1 VRLEDVTVIVPT
13 RNETR
18 NIPAFLASL
27 PGEVSLIVVDSSED
41 GTPELVEILR
51 PDHTL
56 LVRCCCN
63 VTQARQVGAN
73 RAKTPWLLFT
83 DADVVFSIDYFRNL
97 EPYEYYDVLYGPK
110 LSDGAFPSYYRWFS
124 IGQRVLQLLGIP
136 AASGSNLLIR
146 REVLSEAGGFDLEL
160 SCNEDSEIAWR
171 IKRRGYRVGFGNDL
185 RVYARDHRRLHRGVA
200 RKTFHSLA
208 RCTLMYLNLLPA
220 RRRRNDW
227 GYWGSQ

>member
-18 NIPAFLASL
+18 NIAAFLASL

-83 DADVVFSIDYFRNL
+83 DADVVFSMIISGISSPMSTTTSCTVRSCPTARFR
-97 EPYEYYDVLYGPK
+97 V
-110 LSDGAFPSYYRWFS
+110 
-124 IGQRVLQLLGIP
+124 IT
-136 AASGSNLLIR
+136 
-146 REVLSEAGGFDLEL
+146 GGF
-160 SCNEDSEIAWR
+160 
-171 IKRRGYRVGFGNDL
+171 
-185 RVYARDHRRLHRGVA
+185 
-200 RKTFHSLA
+200 
-208 RCTLMYLNLLPA
+208 
-220 RRRRNDW
+220 
-227 GYWGSQ
+227 Q